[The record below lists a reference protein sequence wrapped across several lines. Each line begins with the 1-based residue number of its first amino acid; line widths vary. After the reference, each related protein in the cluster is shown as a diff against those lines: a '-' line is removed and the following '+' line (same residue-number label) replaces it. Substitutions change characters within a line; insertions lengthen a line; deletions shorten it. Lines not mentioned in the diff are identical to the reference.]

1 MNGINPALAV
11 DLSALNPKVEE
22 QEQQEEERPTLEP
35 LDAITLQASVMAIIT
50 LLSAEFGNRFVS
62 NLMTLIEEFEGA
74 LTPDT
79 EAE

>member
-1 MNGINPALAV
+1 MNRINPQLAV

-35 LDAITLQASVMAIIT
+35 LDDITLQASVMAIIT